1 MPRSGERNRRRF
13 GDDGREHG
21 HSAETGTD
29 GDLEARPA
37 AGESRVCVIGL
48 GQVGLPAAL
57 LFAREYDVLGVD
69 VDPERV
75 AALNEGRLPFEEPG
89 LSELFESVEGNF
101 SARETVVP
109 ADAYVIVT
117 PTPLAKRVGVADLD
131 SVRAAGEAAGSAL
144 GPGELVVLESTVPPG
159 TTERLLG
166 PILEGE
172 SGLARGEFG
181 LAHCPERAIP
191 GDSLAEMRNNDRV
204 IGAIDER
211 SARGAARSTNRSP
224 RARSIRRR
232 RRPPSW

>member
-1 MPRSGERNRRRF
+1 MPRSSDTDNGGIE
-13 GDDGREHG
+13 GIGTTGGVDDG
-21 HSAETGTD
+21 
-29 GDLEARPA
+29 ARLA
-37 AGESRVCVIGL
+37 AGESRVCVLGL

-57 LFAREYDVLGVD
+57 LLAETYDVLGVD

-159 TTERLLG
+159 HDRAPAGTDPR
-166 PILEGE
+166 
-172 SGLARGEFG
+172 RR
-181 LAHCPERAIP
+181 ERAGSRGVRAGTLSRTSDP
-191 GDSLAEMRNNDRV
+191 RRFPRGDAKQRPSDRRDRRTF
-204 IGAIDER
+204 GQGGRALYD
-211 SARGAARSTNRSP
+211 RSP